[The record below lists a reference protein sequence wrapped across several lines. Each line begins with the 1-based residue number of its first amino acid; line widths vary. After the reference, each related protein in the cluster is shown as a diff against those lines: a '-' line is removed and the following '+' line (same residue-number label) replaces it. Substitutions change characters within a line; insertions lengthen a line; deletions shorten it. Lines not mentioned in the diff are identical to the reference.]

1 MNIENFSTANLPGLA
16 DLGDTKNWASIKG
29 DDPGPKGPIGTA
41 GCSATGV
48 GSGNLTS
55 TTSNWRIPP
64 TTYTNGLIIDSSNSN
79 PYTYET
85 IKTERLPM
93 SEELYLYITGGKSC
107 ISTAPPTWNSQENC
121 LWHAKGSRV
130 LSIEGDYGLSRLI
143 KSYIGSE
150 LDIIYTYLT
159 INGFNVYA
167 TILGPSGELF
177 VEKAPIKGKENLIH
191 RSRKK

>member
-1 MNIENFSTANLPGLA
+1 MNIENFSTINLPGLA

-29 DDPGPKGPIGTA
+29 DDPGPKGPIGSV
-41 GCSATGV
+41 GYSATGV
-48 GSGNLTS
+48 GRGNLTS
-55 TTSNWRIPP
+55 TTSTGIG
-64 TTYTNGLIIDSSNSN
+64 TNSITISSSN
-79 PYTYET
+79 PYAYGP

-130 LSIEGDYGLSRLI
+130 FSIEGDYGLSRLI

-167 TILGPSGELF
+167 TILGPSGELY
-177 VEKAPIKGKENLIH
+177 ITKESVKTKEDLIH
-191 RSRKK
+191 RNRKK

>member
-1 MNIENFSTANLPGLA
+1 MNIENFSTINLPGLA
-16 DLGDTKNWASIKG
+16 DLGDTKNWAS
-29 DDPGPKGPIGTA
+29 
-41 GCSATGV
+41 V
-48 GSGNLTS
+48 GRGNLTS
-55 TTSNWRIPP
+55 TTSTGIG
-64 TTYTNGLIIDSSNSN
+64 TNSITISSSN
-79 PYTYET
+79 PYAYGP
-85 IKTERLPM
+85 IKTEGFLM
-93 SEELYLYITGGKSC
+93 SKELYLYITGGKSC

-130 LSIEGDYGLSRLI
+130 FSIEGSYGLSRLI

-167 TILGPSGELF
+167 TSLGSSGELF
-177 VEKAPIKGKENLIH
+177 VEKAPIKGKEDLIH

>member
-1 MNIENFSTANLPGLA
+1 MNIENFSTTNLPGLA

-29 DDPGPKGPIGTA
+29 DDPGPKGPIGSV
-41 GCSATGV
+41 GYSATSV
-48 GSGNLTS
+48 GRGNLTS
-55 TTSNWRIPP
+55 TTSTGIG
-64 TTYTNGLIIDSSNSN
+64 TNSITISSSN
-79 PYTYET
+79 PYAYGP
-85 IKTERLPM
+85 IKTEGFPM
-93 SEELYLYITGGKSC
+93 SKELYLYITGGKSC

-130 LSIEGDYGLSRLI
+130 FSIEGDYGLSRLI

-167 TILGPSGELF
+167 TTLGPSGELF
-177 VEKAPIKGKENLIH
+177 VEKAPIKGKEDLIH

>member
-29 DDPGPKGPIGTA
+29 DDPGPKGPIGPV

-55 TTSNWRIPP
+55 TTSNWYIPS
-64 TTYTNGLIIDSSNSN
+64 TGIYTNSITVSSSN
-79 PYTYET
+79 PYTYGT

-121 LWHAKGSRV
+121 FWHAKGSRV
-130 LSIEGDYGLSRLI
+130 LSIEGDYGLSCLI

-150 LDIIYTYLT
+150 LDVIYTYLT

-177 VEKAPIKGKENLIH
+177 VEKAPIKGKEDLIH

>member
-1 MNIENFSTANLPGLA
+1 MNIENFSTINLPGLA

-29 DDPGPKGPIGTA
+29 DDPGPKGPIGSV
-41 GCSATGV
+41 GYSATGV
-48 GSGNLTS
+48 GRGNLTS
-55 TTSNWRIPP
+55 TTSNLYIPS
-64 TTYTNGLIIDSSNSN
+64 TGIYTNNTTVGSSN
-79 PYTYET
+79 PCAYGP
-85 IKTERLPM
+85 IKTERFPM
-93 SEELYLYITGGKSC
+93 SGELYLYITGGKSC

-130 LSIEGDYGLSRLI
+130 FSIEGDYGLSRLI

-167 TILGPSGELF
+167 TTLGPSGELF
-177 VEKAPIKGKENLIH
+177 VEKAPIKGKEDLIH

>member
-1 MNIENFSTANLPGLA
+1 MNIENFSTTNLPGLA
-16 DLGDTKNWASIKG
+16 DLGDTKNYASIKG
-29 DDPGPKGPIGTA
+29 DDPGPKGPIATA

-150 LDIIYTYLT
+150 LDVIYTYLT

>member
-1 MNIENFSTANLPGLA
+1 MNIENFSTANLLGLA

-29 DDPGPKGPIGTA
+29 DDPGSKGSIGPV

-55 TTSNWRIPP
+55 TTSNLYIPS
-64 TTYTNGLIIDSSNSN
+64 TGIYTNNTTVSSSN
-79 PYTYET
+79 PYAYGP

-130 LSIEGDYGLSRLI
+130 LSIEGDYGLSCLI

-150 LDIIYTYLT
+150 LDVIYTYLT

-177 VEKAPIKGKENLIH
+177 VEKAPIKGKEDLIH

>member
-1 MNIENFSTANLPGLA
+1 MNIENFSTTNLPGLA

-29 DDPGPKGPIGTA
+29 DDPGPIGSV
-41 GCSATGV
+41 GYSATGV
-48 GSGNLTS
+48 GRGNLTS
-55 TTSNWRIPP
+55 TTSTGIG
-64 TTYTNGLIIDSSNSN
+64 TNSITISSSN
-79 PYTYET
+79 PYTYGP

-143 KSYIGSE
+143 KSYIDSE
-150 LDIIYTYLT
+150 LDVIYTYLT

-177 VEKAPIKGKENLIH
+177 VEKAPIKGKEDLIH

>member
-1 MNIENFSTANLPGLA
+1 MNVENFSTANLPGLA

-29 DDPGPKGPIGTA
+29 IKGSVGPV

-55 TTSNWRIPP
+55 TTSNWYIPP
-64 TTYTNGLIIDSSNSN
+64 TTYTNGLIIGSSN
-79 PYTYET
+79 PYAYGT

-107 ISTAPPTWNSQENC
+107 ISTAPPTWNSQENY

-150 LDIIYTYLT
+150 LDVICTYLT
-159 INGFNVYA
+159 ILMFM
-167 TILGPSGELF
+167 LLF
-177 VEKAPIKGKENLIH
+177 
-191 RSRKK
+191 

>member
-1 MNIENFSTANLPGLA
+1 
-16 DLGDTKNWASIKG
+16 
-29 DDPGPKGPIGTA
+29 
-41 GCSATGV
+41 
-48 GSGNLTS
+48 
-55 TTSNWRIPP
+55 
-64 TTYTNGLIIDSSNSN
+64 
-79 PYTYET
+79 
-85 IKTERLPM
+85 M

-121 LWHAKGSRV
+121 LRHAKGSRV

-150 LDIIYTYLT
+150 LDVIYTYLT

-177 VEKAPIKGKENLIH
+177 VEKAPIKGKEDLIH

>member
-29 DDPGPKGPIGTA
+29 DDPGPKGHIGTA

-55 TTSNWRIPP
+55 TTSNWWIPP

-150 LDIIYTYLT
+150 LDVIYTYLT

-177 VEKAPIKGKENLIH
+177 VEKAPIKGKEDLIH

>member
-29 DDPGPKGPIGTA
+29 IKGSVGPV

-55 TTSNWRIPP
+55 TTSNWYIPS
-64 TTYTNGLIIDSSNSN
+64 TGICTDSITVGSSN
-79 PYTYET
+79 PYAYGT

-130 LSIEGDYGLSRLI
+130 LSIEGDYGLSCLI
-143 KSYIGSE
+143 KSYISSE
-150 LDIIYTYLT
+150 LDVIYTYLT

-177 VEKAPIKGKENLIH
+177 VEKAPIKGKEDLIY

>member
-55 TTSNWRIPP
+55 TTSNWWIPP
-64 TTYTNGLIIDSSNSN
+64 TTYTNDLIIDSSNSN

-93 SEELYLYITGGKSC
+93 SKELYLYITGGKSC
-107 ISTAPPTWNSQENC
+107 ISTAPPTWNSQENY
-121 LWHAKGSRV
+121 LWHAKGSLV

-150 LDIIYTYLT
+150 LDVIYTYLT

-177 VEKAPIKGKENLIH
+177 VEKAPIKGKEDLIH
-191 RSRKK
+191 RNRKK

>member
-29 DDPGPKGPIGTA
+29 DDPGPKGPIGTV

-55 TTSNWRIPP
+55 TTSNWWIPP

-121 LWHAKGSRV
+121 LWHVKGSRV

-150 LDIIYTYLT
+150 LDVIYTYLT

-177 VEKAPIKGKENLIH
+177 VEKAPIKGKEDLIH

>member
-1 MNIENFSTANLPGLA
+1 MNIENFSTIYLPGLA
-16 DLGDTKNWASIKG
+16 NLGDTKNWASIKG
-29 DDPGPKGPIGTA
+29 NDPGPKGPKGPK
-41 GCSATGV
+41 GSVGYSATGV

-55 TTSNWRIPP
+55 TTLTGIS
-64 TTYTNGLIIDSSNSN
+64 TNSIIISSSN
-79 PYTYET
+79 PYAYGP

-130 LSIEGDYGLSRLI
+130 LSIEGDYGLFCLI

-150 LDIIYTYLT
+150 LDVIYTYLT

>member
-1 MNIENFSTANLPGLA
+1 
-16 DLGDTKNWASIKG
+16 
-29 DDPGPKGPIGTA
+29 
-41 GCSATGV
+41 
-48 GSGNLTS
+48 
-55 TTSNWRIPP
+55 
-64 TTYTNGLIIDSSNSN
+64 
-79 PYTYET
+79 
-85 IKTERLPM
+85 M
-93 SEELYLYITGGKSC
+93 SEELYLYITGGKSY

-150 LDIIYTYLT
+150 LDVIYTYLT

-177 VEKAPIKGKENLIH
+177 VEKAPIKGKEDLIH

>member
-29 DDPGPKGPIGTA
+29 IKGSVGPV

-55 TTSNWRIPP
+55 TTSNWYIPP
-64 TTYTNGLIIDSSNSN
+64 TTYTNGLIIGSSN
-79 PYTYET
+79 PYAYWT

-150 LDIIYTYLT
+150 LDVIYTYLT

>member
-29 DDPGPKGPIGTA
+29 DDPGPKGHIGTA

-55 TTSNWRIPP
+55 TTSNWWIPP

-150 LDIIYTYLT
+150 LDVIYTYLT

>member
-1 MNIENFSTANLPGLA
+1 M
-16 DLGDTKNWASIKG
+16 
-29 DDPGPKGPIGTA
+29 

-55 TTSNWRIPP
+55 TTSTGIG
-64 TTYTNGLIIDSSNSN
+64 TNSITISSSN
-79 PYTYET
+79 PYAYGP

-143 KSYIGSE
+143 
-150 LDIIYTYLT
+150 LVL
-159 INGFNVYA
+159 N
-167 TILGPSGELF
+167 
-177 VEKAPIKGKENLIH
+177 
-191 RSRKK
+191 

>member
-1 MNIENFSTANLPGLA
+1 MNNTNSNSTTTFPVGSNLG
-16 DLGDTKNWASIKG
+16 G
-29 DDPGPKGPIGTA
+29 DPGPKGDMGLPGELMISCRNITDISSIPSFTISTEGI
-41 GCSATGV
+41 CS
-48 GSGNLTS
+48 S
-55 TTSNWRIPP
+55 
-64 TTYTNGLIIDSSNSN
+64 
-79 PYTYET
+79 PYTYNNYT
-85 IKTERLPM
+85 ITKLPM
-93 SEELYLYITGGKSC
+93 SEELYLYITGGKAC
-107 ISTAPPTWNSQENC
+107 VSTMPPTWNEQGKC
-121 LWHAKGSRV
+121 LWHAKWSRV

-150 LDIIYTYLT
+150 LDVIYTYLT

>member
-1 MNIENFSTANLPGLA
+1 MNIENFSTTNLPG
-16 DLGDTKNWASIKG
+16 LGDTKNQASIKG
-29 DDPGPKGPIGTA
+29 DDPGPI

-55 TTSNWRIPP
+55 TTSIPS
-64 TTYTNGLIIDSSNSN
+64 TGIYTNSITVSSSN
-79 PYTYET
+79 PYTYGP

-93 SEELYLYITGGKSC
+93 SKKLYLYITGGKSC
-107 ISTAPPTWNSQENC
+107 ISTAPPTWNSHENC

-143 KSYIGSE
+143 KSYIDSE
-150 LDIIYTYLT
+150 LNVIYTYLT
-159 INGFNVYA
+159 INGFDVYD

-177 VEKAPIKGKENLIH
+177 VEKAPIKGKEDLIH